1 MQSRNWSNTSRLT
14 GWMLAVVFAVLQTA
28 CGGGSGDYIALTVP
42 VSAGYP
48 VLGSTVTLKGSNG
61 VSVTAVG
68 NLTTGIA
75 TFNASQI
82 VTLGNPP
89 YLVKSTGGTAGTSP
103 ASNYYSIATASSGR
117 VNVTPITHLLSVQA
131 AGAADTAAMDTL
143 FASNF
148 NPTKAATLSSAA
160 IATALVQVKAAL
172 IASNP
177 LVDIQNDDPLTVV
190 FVPGDARDALLDHIA
205 VTLKTATLDN
215 LQANVRAAATA
226 SVTTSFNPFK
236 RLVVFGDSLSDGGAY
251 TAWASFAAS
260 GANRMTGAT
269 PLAMLAA
276 AAPYGG
282 KFTTNPGKV
291 WVENLATAV
300 GYDLKPANLMGGGQP
315 SMNLSLQ
322 QLGGCTTCTNYA
334 QGGAR
339 VSLQPGIG
347 NTGTTANP
355 SNPAA
360 AQIGFAGNSAGAAV
374 AANPVLLGA
383 ANADYAVSNAFLGA
397 STLPVKQQIDQHL
410 ASTFVTNG
418 NFASTDLVIVLA
430 GANDVFTQA
439 GLAGAGAIT
448 ATAAGQAVGLAAGEL
463 AAQVARLKAAGAKHV
478 LVVGLPDMGVTP
490 YGIGNGAATAGA
502 LTSLSQSAFNPT
514 LKAGLAS
521 VPGVAYLDP
530 VPLFNAVVANPSSYG
545 FTKVIDSTSQ
555 QSAITST
562 ACGANTIAQAAAG
575 DSAASPSS
583 LFCTVANI
591 ASSIT
596 GTLRIA
602 NAEQTYVFAD
612 GVHPSSKMHQVLATY
627 VQQKMG
633 LLLSNAYVSNLTAK

>member
-1 MQSRNWSNTSRLT
+1 
-14 GWMLAVVFAVLQTA
+14 MLAVVFAVLQTA